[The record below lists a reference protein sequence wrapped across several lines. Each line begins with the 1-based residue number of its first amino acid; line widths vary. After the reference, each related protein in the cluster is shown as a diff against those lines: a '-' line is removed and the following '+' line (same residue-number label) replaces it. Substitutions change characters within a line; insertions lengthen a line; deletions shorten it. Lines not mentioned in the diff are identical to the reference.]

1 MIKINVIGSGVVGY
15 ATGKGFI
22 NRKFNV
28 TFVDVNPERIEQIKA
43 EGFNAIHIKDFRN
56 IKYKKTDEV
65 VNFLAVPTPTVD
77 KKVDLQYLESAV
89 TELAEVVK
97 NNEAYQVIVTR
108 STLPPGTTM
117 KLAKIVEDLSGEK
130 IGEGF
135 GLCMNPEYLRAYKA
149 VEDFDNPWI
158 VVVGAY
164 DDRSYEILQK
174 VYKNFTPEVHRLTIE
189 EAEFQKYV
197 HNLLNAAKISFF
209 NEMREI
215 GKALKLDTEKVFDLV
230 TKSAE
235 ALWNPKYG
243 TKDMGPFG
251 GVCLPKDTQGF
262 LTWAEEQGYDPVHL
276 RATIEVNNRLI
287 QQNTNINVE
296 EKKDDIVL

>member
-15 ATGKGFI
+15 ATGRGFLK
-22 NRKFNV
+22 RGFDV
-28 TFVDVNPERIEQIKA
+28 TFVDVNPIRIEQIKA
-43 EGFNAIHIKDFRN
+43 EGYKAISAEELKST
-56 IKYKKTDEV
+56 KYKKGEEI
-65 VNFLAVPTPTVD
+65 VNFLAVPTPTVN
-77 KKVDLQYLESAV
+77 KSVDLQYLQSAV
-89 TELAEVVK
+89 AELGVVIK
-97 NNEAYQVIVTR
+97 NNKNYQVIVTR
-108 STLPPGTTM
+108 STLPPGTT
-117 KLAKIVEDLSGEK
+117 VELSKKAEEVSGKKVGED
-130 IGEGF
+130 F

-164 DDRSYEILQK
+164 DDRSFEILQK
-174 VYKNFTPEVHRLTIE
+174 VYKDFAPEVHRLTIE

-215 GKALKLDTEKVFDLV
+215 GKSLKLDTEKVFDLV

-262 LTWAEEQGYDPVHL
+262 LTWAESQGHDPIHL
-276 RATIEVNNRLI
+276 RATVEVNNRLI
-287 QQNTNINVE
+287 QQSTPVNVE
-296 EKKDDIVL
+296 EKADDIVL